1 VQVYQF
7 RHLSITPP
15 ATHTGLFL
23 GLLLY
28 VEVLGY
34 FSDHVVFWLGF
45 VLFYLG
51 VTNYIILKIYRSEEL
66 AHQPESLSPKR
77 VSIRYKEYII
87 RGIFE
92 DLFFIFYILYSTL
105 LHLPPLRFHC
115 ADGCWDRTQDRC
127 YWCIGSQT
135 LYMNTRLDLIRLG

>member
-1 VQVYQF
+1 LKKIRIRILQRAVPYNPKSPGLQVYQF

-66 AHQPESLSPKR
+66 AHQPESVSPKR
-77 VSIRYKEYII
+77 VSIRCKEYIV
-87 RGIFE
+87 RGIF
-92 DLFFIFYILYSTL
+92 LNFTY
-105 LHLPPLRFHC
+105 
-115 ADGCWDRTQDRC
+115 
-127 YWCIGSQT
+127 
-135 LYMNTRLDLIRLG
+135 

>member
-1 VQVYQF
+1 VSLEKISDPDSAKRAVTIQSDSPGLQVYQF

-15 ATHTGLFL
+15 ATHTCLFL

-66 AHQPESLSPKR
+66 AHQPESVSPKR
-77 VSIRYKEYII
+77 VSIRYKEYI
-87 RGIFE
+87 
-92 DLFFIFYILYSTL
+92 S
-105 LHLPPLRFHC
+105 
-115 ADGCWDRTQDRC
+115 
-127 YWCIGSQT
+127 
-135 LYMNTRLDLIRLG
+135 

>member
-1 VQVYQF
+1 VYQF

-15 ATHTGLFL
+15 ATHTCLFL

-66 AHQPESLSPKR
+66 AHQPESVSPKR

-87 RGIFE
+87 RGIFGG
-92 DLFFIFYILYSTL
+92 FI
-105 LHLPPLRFHC
+105 LHTIFNTASSAAPQIPLCR
-115 ADGCWDRTQDRC
+115 RML
-127 YWCIGSQT
+127 GSNPWT
-135 LYMNTRLDLIRLG
+135 VASGELAVRRSNH